1 MAPLSWRHHT
11 LLQALLTR
19 GPLPER
25 DFHAVFAA
33 VSGKDPGTYAIFFC
47 SLSSLYASL
56 PNKCSTKRSCAMPAI
71 FQARGSSQS
80 MAPLSWR
87 QRHHT
92 LLQALLSRGPL
103 AEPDFYAIFAAVS
116 DRDPATHQQ
125 LFNDTL
131 LKINK
136 DLAYLQFELRAC
148 INQYD
153 GLVYYG
159 VVNNIAD
166 EESKLGTKYSV
177 PQIAFYKGLLEAV
190 VQEAGN
196 DGSITSIDAL
206 NVRLDNQVIIVD
218 GSQDSQPRLP
228 TSIKNFTMSQKEK
241 TLDELIR
248 DRWLSYTSTGKIGL
262 GIRSFLDL
270 RSWFRGNDIPS
281 CVVCNEACIKASSCP
296 NEGCNVRIHEYCL
309 KKKFSQRKASRAC
322 PSCGT
327 EWPRQDGEAHGDDDV
342 NEPVEDQ
349 APSATHSS
357 RKRRKRV
364 KAELLEENDNAG
376 PSTAV
381 PRRRRTARNAKA
393 EAVEAAQEAST
404 AEAPQAT
411 RPSKRRK

>member
-11 LLQALLTR
+11 LLQALLHR
-19 GPLPER
+19 GPLSER
-25 DFHAVFAA
+25 DFHAVFAG
-33 VSGKDPGTYAIFFC
+33 VSGK
-47 SLSSLYASL
+47 
-56 PNKCSTKRSCAMPAI
+56 
-71 FQARGSSQS
+71 
-80 MAPLSWR
+80 
-87 QRHHT
+87 
-92 LLQALLSRGPL
+92 
-103 AEPDFYAIFAAVS
+103 
-116 DRDPATHQQ
+116 DPATHQQ

-153 GLVYYG
+153 GMVYYG
-159 VVNNIAD
+159 VVNNIVD

-177 PQIAFYKGLLEAV
+177 PQIAFYKGLLEAI

-206 NVRLDNQVIIVD
+206 NVRLDNQVVIVD
-218 GSQDSQPRLP
+218 GSEDSQSRLP
-228 TSIKNFTMSQKEK
+228 SSIKNFSLSQKEK

-262 GIRSFLDL
+262 GTRSFLDL

-327 EWPRQDGEAHGDDDV
+327 EWPCQDGEADGDDDV
-342 NEPVEDQ
+342 NEPGEDQ
-349 APSATHSS
+349 ASSANRSS
-357 RKRRKRV
+357 WKKRKRV
-364 KAELLEENDNAG
+364 KAELVEENNNAG
-376 PSTAV
+376 PSTEV
-381 PRRRRTARNAKA
+381 PRRTLRSAKA
-393 EAVEAAQEAST
+393 EAVEAAQEASS
-404 AEAPQAT
+404 AGASQPG
-411 RPSKRRK
+411 RGSKRRKK